1 MLERCPIGNRYKRVT
16 WSQRSLNLSFFLARG
31 RSIFQHSNTDCLSC
45 IQTRIHLRSALGV
58 TPRTTHSF
66 FFLRVSQPNMSSRVV
81 SIFKSRKTLLE
92 QLSNVGYKTEE
103 YATFTVNEIDAM
115 LASSQLDML
124 LENEQ
129 GRKVYVKYPRS
140 AASRYIQQ
148 KLLDELVEDL
158 FFMEDVLTRED
169 VLVILIED
177 EPNDS
182 LLAKLRTMWDRD
194 GIFIVVHNMQRLQ
207 FNVLNHALVPH
218 MRVLNPG
225 ETEVVMQKYNIKD
238 KKQIPEISRFDP
250 QAMVLM
256 LRPGQVAEIDRSS
269 PTALSALYYR
279 VCV

>member
-1 MLERCPIGNRYKRVT
+1 
-16 WSQRSLNLSFFLARG
+16 
-31 RSIFQHSNTDCLSC
+31 
-45 IQTRIHLRSALGV
+45 
-58 TPRTTHSF
+58 
-66 FFLRVSQPNMSSRVV
+66 MSSRVV

-250 QAMVLM
+250 QAMILM